1 MVSQRRLFN
10 FLTVLI
16 FISLFVVACERPLT
30 NPDDGADQTNQNDDA
45 NAGGGTDGSGDSTTG
60 DTGDGTTDTGDT
72 SGDAGTGDQG
82 DGTTDGG
89 DDAATDGDDGSQDDS
104 DEAGGG
110 AGDAGDTD
118 DTTDSGDDGQSSGDT
133 DDSAGDDSGTDDS
146 SGGDDAADD
155 GSTDDSSGDD
165 SEDNTGDDAADTT
178 IPETHTVAAGENL
191 YRIGLKYGIS
201 WVAIANENN
210 LANPNIVTVGQVLK
224 LPGASTPDPD
234 PGPTPSPQTETT
246 YIVKAGDNLYRIGLR
261 FGISWVQIAEAN
273 GLVNPNLIKVGDEL
287 KIPVNTPGPA
297 PQFSHVVKQGE
308 TLFLISLQYGVAW
321 PAIAE
326 ANNLAS
332 PYVIYVGQTLEI
344 PGSQ

>member
-16 FISLFVVACERPLT
+16 FISLFMVACERPLT
-30 NPDDGADQTNQNDDA
+30 SPDDGTGDQSGQTDDT
-45 NAGGGTDGSGDSTTG
+45 NAGGGTDGSGDTST
-60 DTGDGTTDTGDT
+60 DDGTAVTDDT
-72 SGDAGTGDQG
+72 SGDTTGGDQG
-82 DGTTDGG
+82 DGTTDTSG
-89 DDAATDGDDGSQDDS
+89 DTTSDTNDDTQDDS

-110 AGDAGDTD
+110 AGDASDTG
-118 DTTDSGDDGQSSGDT
+118 DTTDSGDDGQTSGDDST
-133 DDSAGDDSGTDDS
+133 ADDSADDSASDDSASDDSVADDSAGS
-146 SGGDDAADD
+146 DDAAASDD
-155 GSTDDSSGDD
+155 DT
-165 SEDNTGDDAADTT
+165 ADTT
-178 IPETHTVAAGENL
+178 TPATHTVAAGENL

-201 WVAIANENN
+201 WVAIANENS
-210 LANPNIVTVGQVLK
+210 LANANILTVGQVLK
-224 LPGASTPDPD
+224 LPGASTPTPDPD
-234 PGPTPSPQTETT
+234 PTPSPQTETT
-246 YIVKAGDNLYRIGLR
+246 YVVKTGDNLFRIGLQ

-273 GLVNPNLIKVGDEL
+273 GLVNPSLIKAGDEL

-321 PAIAE
+321 PTIAE

-332 PYVIYVGQTLEI
+332 PYIIYVGQTLEI